1 MIYLKVTCDYI
12 SNISSCDVTGK
23 KRANSKAP
31 EPADLSDKD
40 ETNTGGSQEIPVPE
54 SRATKKSSKASKQ
67 ERLGPKAKKESNKDT
82 AAADHC
88 SMKSNKKR
96 KNNKKEETVSKT
108 RKQTSKQQIGLEQID
123 PSCEEQEH
131 EPSHALNERE
141 EEQTTG

>member
-12 SNISSCDVTGK
+12 LNIYLCDVTGK

-54 SRATKKSSKASKQ
+54 SRATKKSSKSSKQ
-67 ERLGPKAKKESNKDT
+67 ERLGTKAKKESNKDT

-88 SMKSNKKR
+88 STKSNKKR
-96 KNNKKEETVSKT
+96 KNNKKEDTVSKT
-108 RKQTSKQQIGLEQID
+108 RKQTSKQQIDVEPID

-131 EPSHALNERE
+131 EPSPALNERE